1 MLICYKLKFFR
12 KNRKDTY
19 AMVENNP
26 VEIQKEGSYVT
37 GLIGALVGALIG
49 AVAWCLVMQLGIIA
63 SLVGFVIG
71 WLAEKGYTILRGKAG
86 KGKLVILIV
95 AVIFGV
101 LAGTFAAHYVDW
113 YQAIAEYYPNAAIVI
128 DGREVLVDYS
138 DIPSLILYD
147 LTNDSE
153 YLFATVKDLLLG
165 LLFAFMGVFSLL
177 KNAARKPAPKA
188 EAPADPEL

>member
-1 MLICYKLKFFR
+1 MLICYKLKYFR

-26 VEIQKEGSYVT
+26 VEIQKEGPYVT
-37 GLIGALVGALIG
+37 GLIGALVGALVG

-71 WLAEKGYTILRGKAG
+71 WLAEKGYTLLKGKAG

-101 LAGTFAAHYVDW
+101 LAGTFATHAVDW
-113 YQAIAEYYPNAAIVI
+113 AQAIAEYYPNAAIVI

-138 DIPSLILYD
+138 DIPSLILYE

-165 LLFAFMGVFSLL
+165 LLFAFMGVFSIL
-177 KNAARKPAPKA
+177 KNAVKKPAPKA